1 MDKQKRLDAYIL
13 ELGESL
19 SQGKGLTGKD
29 GILTP
34 LIKEIIEASLEG
46 ELDHHIGNKPVGVQN
61 RRNGRTPKNLKSSLG
76 SIEIFTPRDR
86 DGSFSPQTIPKYQRN
101 LPGDIDEKIIGLYGL
116 GMSYSDIQAHLVEI
130 YGLSVSDGLI
140 NSITDR
146 VIPSIREWQARPLER
161 LYCILWMDAMH
172 FKVRQDGKVITKAIY
187 TVLGVNAQGD
197 KEVLGLYLGDNE
209 SASFWLQVLTDLSQ
223 RGVEDILIAS
233 IDNLRGFSQAI
244 ESIYPSTEVQLCVI
258 HQIRNTLRY
267 VSWKDSKELMKDL
280 KTIYYASSK
289 ELAEHN
295 LDVFDEKWSK
305 KYPKAVESWLRNW
318 DLLSNFFKY
327 PEPIRKLV
335 YTTNTVEGYHRMVRK
350 VTKSKGAFT
359 SDMALMKLVYLATI
373 NFKNRWRNRIPG
385 WGKTLNQLSI
395 YFEDRILKSDTE
407 F

>member
-1 MDKQKRLDAYIL
+1 MDKKKRLEDYIH
-13 ELGESL
+13 ELSEGL
-19 SQGKGLTGKD
+19 SQGKGLTGKG

-46 ELDHHIGNKPVGVQN
+46 ELDHHLGNKAVGVIN

-86 DGSFSPQTIPKYQRN
+86 DGSFSPQTIPKGQRN

-130 YGLSVSDGLI
+130 YGLNVSDGLI

-146 VIPSIREWQARPLER
+146 VIPSIREWQARPLAR

-172 FKVRQDGKVITKAIY
+172 FKVREDGKVITKAIY
-187 TVLGVNAQGD
+187 TVLGVNALGE

-209 SASFWLQVLTDLSQ
+209 SASFWMQVLTDLSQ

-233 IDNLRGFSQAI
+233 FDNLRGFSQAI
-244 ESIYPSTEVQLCVI
+244 ESIYPSTEFQLCVI
-258 HQIRNTLRY
+258 HQIRNTMRY
-267 VSWKDSKELMKDL
+267 VSWKDSKELIKDL
-280 KTIYYASSK
+280 KKVYHASSK

-295 LDVFDEKWSK
+295 LDIFDDKWSK
-305 KYPKAVESWLRNW
+305 KYPKAVESWRRNW

-373 NFKNRWRNRIPG
+373 NFNKRWKNRITG
-385 WGKTLNQLSI
+385 WAQTLNQLSI